1 MRFVLPVFV
10 MLVSVL
16 PSGCA
21 WMQRGSPTLSMLM
34 VQRLDW
40 MDEVAEAKRAK
51 GLPIHDPKREAEL
64 LHTMTERGMAAGL
77 KAESVRLFFSG
88 QMQAAKLRQEEWL
101 RQHPTATTAKAP
113 DLATTIRPALDQ
125 IGTKMIE
132 RLAQETRGISSI
144 DAQLIETEARERLAR
159 AGCSE
164 AVARPA
170 LQGLRAALRQL
181 AHEPTTTETKT
192 ATATGGR

>member
-1 MRFVLPVFV
+1 

-64 LHTMTERGMAAGL
+64 LHSMTERGMAAGL
-77 KAESVRLFFSG
+77 KSESVRLFFSG
-88 QMQAAKLRQEEWL
+88 QMQAAKVRQEEWL
-101 RQHPTATTAKAP
+101 RQHPAATTAKAP

-132 RLAQETRGISSI
+132 RLEQETRGISSI
-144 DAQLIETEARERLAR
+144 DAQLIEAEARERLAR

-181 AHEPTTTETKT
+181 AHEPKTTETKA